1 MVLRAVL
8 PEVRRRRPPPVRPRA
23 VRELTIPYS
32 AAATAETASAE
43 STSTSASIATTRS
56 MPMSAAATPAAW
68 AKSRERPVD
77 SLHNMATND
86 ADLPDLGE
94 EIARR
99 ARLLADA
106 ADNLRTAEGFIPLSG
121 GTLMTELDHEREFS
135 ADDPWGPDPVMAAR
149 NLASMALVAAIDYLR
164 AFALT
169 VEVHQTYAPFLT
181 SRAVL
186 EACSVASYLGE
197 HGIGTRERV
206 RRVMNERLL
215 ELHGHIGLIRDTAS
229 AEGAP
234 ELTESEDRVRLLVE
248 IASGFGFNVVDDG
261 DWRPFALD
269 SRWPSAT
276 ALIDQVFPGGLGKM
290 LYHVTSS
297 PSHSRAAGLL
307 KSAKLGPET
316 PFGPQ
321 MAHVGLTERDATT
334 LNSACVLA
342 FGPTVT
348 ALARMNGW
356 SNEAWKQLFDETRR
370 FAQTQRTAHE
380 VG

>member
-1 MVLRAVL
+1 
-8 PEVRRRRPPPVRPRA
+8 
-23 VRELTIPYS
+23 
-32 AAATAETASAE
+32 
-43 STSTSASIATTRS
+43 
-56 MPMSAAATPAAW
+56 
-68 AKSRERPVD
+68 
-77 SLHNMATND
+77 MATNGD
-86 ADLPDLGE
+86 GGLPDLGE

-106 ADNLRTAEGFIPLSG
+106 ADHVRTAEGFMPLPG
-121 GTLMTELDHEREFS
+121 GTLMTELSRESEFS

-164 AFALT
+164 AFAQT

-215 ELHGHIGLIRDTAS
+215 DLQGHIRLIRDTAP

-234 ELTESEDRVRLLVE
+234 ELTESEDRVRLLVD
-248 IASGFGFNVVDDG
+248 IASGLGFNVVGGG
-261 DWRPFALD
+261 DWQPFALD
-269 SRWPSAT
+269 SRRPSAT

-290 LYHVTSS
+290 LYHVTSA

-307 KSAKLGPET
+307 KSAKLAPET

-321 MAHVGLTERDATT
+321 MAQVGLTERDATT
-334 LNSACVLA
+334 LNSACVLS
-342 FGPTVT
+342 FGPTIA

-356 SNEAWKQLFDETRR
+356 NDGAWKQLFDETLR

-380 VG
+380 GG